1 MRATLRAGWI
11 RLVHRFAHGVAPVV
25 GKLCL
30 PDMSRLEWLRF
41 VPPVPRPLR
50 RVAAA
55 PVWEPRVPE
64 APEELRRTPG
74 NPRDP
79 DLEDAAFQERPLHVF
94 VRLHP
99 EAFAWNLAH
108 MWHILIPTWP
118 SLARAQRRA
127 AAVSRGPISA
137 YRRPLPAEL
146 TERVRREAARIGLS
160 AVGFAAY
167 DERYTLAEFAGT
179 HSQGSVIVCV
189 LEQDYAAT
197 QTAPSARAER
207 SAFVA
212 YGALLDRTTRL
223 AEFLRHQ
230 GVDAHPHN
238 PAGETIAIHYGVAA
252 GLGQMGL
259 NGQLLTPAAGSRAR
273 LAVITTDAELVHGE
287 PADFGMH
294 AICDRCQACVRRCPV
309 GAIPRQRRPYRGVTK
324 AKIKTERCFPV
335 TAQAEGCAVCMKVC
349 PIQRYGLDA
358 VRSHLLTHG
367 EILGRGSDELEG
379 YVWPL
384 DGRHYGP
391 TDKPRIDGAAL
402 LSPRG
407 WRFDAGRTEPADPHE
422 NPSRAPEASDT
433 RRDHDH
439 ATRV

>member
-1 MRATLRAGWI
+1 MCATLRARWTA
-11 RLVHRFAHGVAPVV
+11 LVHRATHAAAPVI
-25 GKLCL
+25 GRLCL

-41 VPPVPRPLR
+41 VPPLPGWWRP
-50 RVAAA
+50 AAA
-55 PVWEPRVPE
+55 PVWKPL
-64 APEELRRTPG
+64 APETPGEMGTTPG

-79 DLEDAAFQERPLHVF
+79 ELEDAAFQEGPLHVF
-94 VRLHP
+94 VRVHP
-99 EAFAWNLAH
+99 DAFAWNLAH

-118 SLARAQRRA
+118 RLARAQRRA
-127 AAVSRGPISA
+127 AAVRSQAISPSSRPPA
-137 YRRPLPAEL
+137 AEL
-146 TERVRREAARIGLS
+146 TDRVRREARRLGLS

-179 HSQGSVIVCV
+179 HAQGSVIVCV

-212 YGALLDRTTRL
+212 YGELLDRTARL
-223 AEFLRHQ
+223 ADFLRHQ
-230 GVDAHPHN
+230 GIDAQPHN

-273 LAVITTDAELVHGE
+273 LAIITTDAELVHGE
-287 PADFGMH
+287 PVDFGIH
-294 AICDRCQACVRRCPV
+294 PICDRCQACVRRCPV

-324 AKIKTERCFPV
+324 AKIKAERCFPV

-349 PIQRYGLDA
+349 PIQRYGLHA
-358 VRSHLLTHG
+358 VRSHLVAHG
-367 EILGRGSDELEG
+367 EVLGLGSDELEG

-384 DGRHYGP
+384 DGRRYGP
-391 TDKPRIDGAAL
+391 KAKPRIDGATL
-402 LSPRG
+402 LSPPG
-407 WRFDAGRTEPADPHE
+407 WRFDPNRTEPADAHT
-422 NPSRAPEASDT
+422 PSRASEASDT
-433 RRDHDH
+433 RRHHDH
-439 ATRV
+439 AARV